1 VTDQIADAKYRMTI
15 SRLTVD
21 KLGVKLYDRASAVLA
36 ELIANSYDADA
47 NEVVVRA
54 PMGAWL
60 ADKVTDDDVDK
71 GYVIEVEDNGTGMT
85 PDVINRYYLRVGAER
100 RSDLER
106 GDVSKKFG
114 RKVMGRKGVG
124 KLAPFGICE
133 KIEVIS
139 SGGDLIQNPDSNG
152 NVIQGYKTAHLIME
166 RRGILS
172 ETDEDYFPI
181 PGDQDET
188 LRYKTGTLIRLTMF
202 LRRRVP
208 SIEDLNRQLAQ
219 RFGLQSADWKI
230 NLVDFTNPTLC
241 QEVGAFDVPKMPETE
256 IRFEINQMPDGQLTY
271 QAVNEDGSV
280 RTDLQAGFYHENR
293 FYGLTG
299 WVAYS
304 KENYRDDLMAG
315 VRIYCRGK
323 IATQTNIFNLQSGF
337 TGEYDVRSYFVG
349 ELHADWLDEQEDLI
363 QTDRRDIL
371 WSHEIGQAFELW
383 GQSVVKIVGKSARNP
398 IKKKIL
404 DVFQKYSKAEERIAQ
419 SFPDP
424 KQGPIRE
431 NAMDL
436 AKMIGKNMRMEE
448 AEDPEQVETVVQLSI
463 SLAPHVT
470 LDKKLREAA
479 EADESPL
486 AVITDILKTARIAEL
501 SSFGQIAEERVK
513 VIGKVETLK
522 DDSKTLESVFQDL
535 IQEAPWLI
543 DPQWSPITAN
553 QSFATL
559 RDEFV
564 KYYNTKTGSDIQLG
578 DFSDPTKRPDFV
590 LSSQDNVIQLIEI
603 KRPSHQFEN
612 VEMDRLETYIEQMQN
627 FLNEPNHRELTKYF
641 NTFHVTLV
649 CDGEKLTG
657 VHKTAFISYQ
667 TNGRLTY
674 MSWAA
679 FLAKTR
685 KMHQSFLD
693 EAQRQKL
700 LVLKR

>member
-1 VTDQIADAKYRMTI
+1 MTI

-47 NEVVVRA
+47 TEVMVRA

-60 ADKVTDDDVDK
+60 ADKSADSDIDK

-100 RSDLER
+100 RNDVER
-106 GDVSKKFG
+106 GDLSKKFG

-139 SGGDLIQNPDSNG
+139 SGGDLVKGLDSSG
-152 NVIQGYKTAHLIME
+152 NQIQGYKTAHLIME
-166 RRGILS
+166 RRRILS
-172 ETDEDYFPI
+172 ETDDDYFPI

-188 LRYKTGTLIRLTMF
+188 LCSKTGTLVRLTMF

-208 SIEDLNRQLAQ
+208 TIEDLNRQLAQ
-219 RFGLQSADWKI
+219 RFGLRSTDWKV
-230 NLVDFTNPTLC
+230 NLIDWTNLFTF
-241 QEVGAFDVPKMPETE
+241 QEVGVFDVPKMPETE
-256 IRFEINQMPDGQLTY
+256 IRFETTQAPNGEIIY
-271 QAVNEDGSV
+271 QAVKEDGSV
-280 RTDLQAGFYHENR
+280 LGDLQAGFFHENK
-293 FYGLTG
+293 FFGLTG

-304 KENYRDDLMAG
+304 KDNYRDDLMAG

-323 IATQTNIFNLQSGF
+323 IATQTNIFNLKSGF

-349 ELHADWLDEQEDLI
+349 ELHANWLDEQEDLI

-371 WSHEIGQAFELW
+371 WSNELGQAFEQW
-383 GQSVVKIVGKSARNP
+383 GQLVVKTVGKSARNP
-398 IKKKIL
+398 IKKKIW
-404 DVFQKYSKAEERIAQ
+404 DVFQHNSNAVEKIEQ

-424 KQGPIRE
+424 KQSPIRD
-431 NAMDL
+431 NAIEL

-448 AEDPEQVETVVQLSI
+448 AEDQEQVENVVKLSI

-470 LDKKLREAA
+470 LDQKLREAA
-479 EADESPL
+479 DADESPL
-486 AVITDILKTARIAEL
+486 AVITDILKMARIAEL

-513 VIGKVETLK
+513 VIGKVEILK
-522 DDSKTLESVFQDL
+522 DEAKTLESVFQDL

-543 DPQWSPITAN
+543 DPQWSPITSN

-564 KYYNTKTGSDIQLG
+564 KYYNSKTKSNIQLG
-578 DFSDPTKRPDFV
+578 EFSDPSKRPDFV
-590 LSSQDNVIQLIEI
+590 LSSQDNEIQIIEI

-612 VEMDRLETYIEQMQN
+612 IEMDRLNTYVEQMQN
-627 FLNEPNHRELTKYF
+627 FLQEPNHKELTKVF
-641 NTFHVTLV
+641 STFHITLV

-657 VHKTAFISYQ
+657 VHKAAFASYQ
-667 TNGRLTY
+667 ANGILTY
-674 MSWAA
+674 MSWAG

-693 EAQRQKL
+693 EAQRQKIL
-700 LVLKR
+700 AIKR

>member
-1 VTDQIADAKYRMTI
+1 MSEENAKYKMTI

-21 KLGVKLYDRASAVLA
+21 KLGVKLYDRVSAVLA

-47 NEVVVRA
+47 TEVVVRS
-54 PMGAWL
+54 PIGEWL
-60 ADKVTDDDVDK
+60 ADKNEGKIVDK
-71 GYVIEVEDNGTGMT
+71 GYVIEVEDNGIGMV
-85 PDVINRYYLRVGAER
+85 PEVINRYYLRVGAER
-100 RSDLER
+100 RTDSER
-106 GDVSKKFG
+106 GNVSKKFG

-133 KIEVIS
+133 TIEVIS
-139 SGGDLIQNPDSNG
+139 SGGELIKTVDGNG
-152 NVIQGYKTAHLIME
+152 NQIRGYRTAHFILN
-166 RRGILS
+166 RDGILT
-172 ETDEDYFPI
+172 ETDSEYKPAI
-181 PGDQDET
+181 GVYDET
-188 LRYKTGTLIRLTMF
+188 LRPQTGTLIRLTNF
-202 LRRRVP
+202 SYRRVP
-208 SIEDLNRQLAQ
+208 SIEDLNRQLSQ

-230 NLVDFTNPTLC
+230 TLADSTNPTTS
-241 QEVGAFDVPKMPETE
+241 QEVGAFDVPKMPGTE
-256 IRFEINQMPDGQLTY
+256 IRFKIVDGLDGQKTY
-271 QAVNEDGSV
+271 QAANEDGSI
-280 RTDLQAGFYHENR
+280 RSDLQAGFTHEDK

-323 IATQTNIFNLQSGF
+323 IAAQTNIFNLQSGF

-349 ELHADWLDEQEDLI
+349 ELHADWLDEEEDLI
-363 QTDRRDIL
+363 RTDRRDLL
-371 WSHEIGQAFELW
+371 WSHEIGQAFEEW

-404 DVFQKYSKAEERIAQ
+404 DVFQKTSKAEERIEQ

-431 NAMDL
+431 NALDL

-448 AEDPEQVETVVQLSI
+448 AEDQEQVETVLQLSI
-463 SLAPHVT
+463 SLAPHIT

-486 AVITDILKTARIAEL
+486 AVITNILKTARIAEL
-501 SSFGQIAEERVK
+501 SSFGQIADERIK

-522 DDSKTLESVFQDL
+522 DDTKTLESVFQEL

-564 KYYNTKTGSDIQLG
+564 KYYNAKTRSNIQLG

-590 LSSQDNVIQLIEI
+590 LSSQDNVIQIIEI
-603 KRPSHQFEN
+603 KRPGHQFEN
-612 VEMDRLETYIEQMQN
+612 EEMDRLTTYVEQMKS
-627 FLNEPNHRELTKYF
+627 FLSEPNHRELTKIF
-641 NTFHVTLV
+641 NSFHITLV
-649 CDGEKLTG
+649 CDGEQLMG
-657 VHKTAFISYQ
+657 VHKVAFDGYI
-667 TNGRLTY
+667 TNGTLSY

-700 LVLKR
+700 LALKR